1 MLITAAGRAALLMYL
16 QLEEREGLTS
26 AGVNGSALIG
36 FYARKVAPHPRSATA
51 HAHAHAHALAPLRT
65 RGSSGT
71 DALQADSSVK
81 V

>member
-36 FYARKVAPHPRSATA
+36 FTADYVTSHPRLRRVFMRAK
-51 HAHAHAHALAPLRT
+51 LPLIPEAPPRT
-65 RGSSGT
+65 HT
-71 DALQADSSVK
+71 HTHMH
-81 V
+81 